1 MAAYD
6 GFLFWKIKQ
15 LVTPVTLAEPWR
27 VLQNRSA
34 RDHNVKKQSK
44 VKQNIFKLTKW
55 FIKAS

>member
-34 RDHNVKKQSK
+34 RDHNVKKTKQSEAK
-44 VKQNIFKLTKW
+44 HFQAN
-55 FIKAS
+55 